1 MSNIFKKIIKEI
13 CEEKNIKY
21 ELLSNDWIF
30 LLKYNDKI
38 RYIMGYKFGLHNY
51 TLGSILDDK
60 YALYELLKYNSI
72 PIIEHNIVYGS
83 DNNNSYAIGYNSL
96 EYVRKYYKNNNNDIV
111 LKPNRGT
118 CGVDVYHIKD
128 DEKLLINVLEK
139 LLNKNFSI
147 SMCPYY
153 DIKSEY
159 RIIILNNEIKL
170 IYKKIKPVITGNG
183 INTIRQLLEKINPGY
198 FKEINDNNLDRV
210 LDKDEKFEYN
220 WKFNLSGGA
229 TIDYVNDKDIEEE
242 LINMALKVSKS
253 IDLVFGSIDI
263 IETNDNK
270 LYVME
275 VNNGVM
281 LDNYIRLVSDGYEIA
296 KDIYRE
302 AIEIMFK
309 ND

>member
-1 MSNIFKKIIKEI
+1 M
-13 CEEKNIKY
+13 
-21 ELLSNDWIF
+21 
-30 LLKYNDKI
+30 
-38 RYIMGYKFGLHNY
+38 
-51 TLGSILDDK
+51 
-60 YALYELLKYNSI
+60 
-72 PIIEHNIVYGS
+72 
-83 DNNNSYAIGYNSL
+83 
-96 EYVRKYYKNNNNDIV
+96 
-111 LKPNRGT
+111 
-118 CGVDVYHIKD
+118 
-128 DEKLLINVLEK
+128 
-139 LLNKNFSI
+139 
-147 SMCPYY
+147 
-153 DIKSEY
+153 
-159 RIIILNNEIKL
+159 
-170 IYKKIKPVITGNG
+170 
-183 INTIRQLLEKINPGY
+183 
-198 FKEINDNNLDRV
+198 
-210 LDKDEKFEYN
+210 DKDEKFEYN

-281 LDNYIRLVSDGYEIA
+281 LDNYIRLVSDGYGIA

>member
-13 CEEKNIKY
+13 CEEENIKY

-30 LLKYNDKI
+30 LLKYKDKT

-96 EYVRKYYKNNNNDIV
+96 EYVRKYYKNNGNNIV
-111 LKPNRGT
+111 LKPNKGT

-128 DEKLLINVLEK
+128 NEELLVNVLDKLLS
-139 LLNKNFSI
+139 KNFSI

-153 DIKSEY
+153 DIKNEY

-170 IYKKIKPVITGNG
+170 IYKKIKPVVIGNG
-183 INTIRQLLEKINPGY
+183 INTIKELLEEINPGY
-198 FKEINDNNLDRV
+198 FKGINDDNLDRV
-210 LDKDEKFEYN
+210 LDKNEKFEYN

-229 TIDYVNDKDIEEE
+229 TIDSISDKNMEEK
-242 LINMALKVSKS
+242 LRNMALDVSKS

-263 IETNDNK
+263 IETTSNK

-275 VNNGVM
+275 INNGVM
-281 LDNYIRLVSDGYEIA
+281 LDNYIRLVSDGYGIA

-309 ND
+309 NN

>member
-1 MSNIFKKIIKEI
+1 MSSIFKKIIKEI
-13 CEEKNIKY
+13 CDEENIKY
-21 ELLSNDWIF
+21 ELLSKEWVF
-30 LLKYNDKI
+30 LLKYKDKT
-38 RYIMGYKFGLHNY
+38 RYIVGYKFGLNSY

-60 YALYELLKYNSI
+60 YALYELLKYKSI
-72 PIIEHNIVYGS
+72 SVIEHNIVYGS
-83 DNNNSYAIGYNSL
+83 DNNNIYAIGCNNL
-96 EYVRKYYKNNNNDIV
+96 EYVRKYYKNNGNNIV
-111 LKPNRGT
+111 LKPNKGT

-128 DEKLLINVLEK
+128 NEELLINVLDK
-139 LLNKNFSI
+139 LLSKNFSI

-153 DIKSEY
+153 DIKNEY
-159 RIIILNNEIKL
+159 RIIVLNNEIKL
-170 IYKKIKPVITGNG
+170 MYKKIKPIVRGNG
-183 INTIRQLLEKINPGY
+183 ISTVRELLEEINPGY
-198 FKEINDNNLDRV
+198 FKDIDNEDLDRV
-210 LDKDEKFEYN
+210 LDVGEEFEYS

-229 TIDYVNDKDIEEE
+229 TIDSINDKDMEEK
-242 LINMALKVSKS
+242 LINMALKVSNS

-275 VNNGVM
+275 INNGVM

-309 ND
+309 NN